1 MKLLVFY
8 VIRRRKVLVVSVI
21 WARKVSPS
29 LSVAVTWHKK
39 HWKQEVTIHQP
50 GTLFNFTNVTCYSM
64 FFHYSMLLNVIR
76 LAQKAVEA
84 RCDHPVS
91 TKLKSYSMQSYWS
104 FHLTNSKQHCCIT
117 LVLIILLVLKVLCEA
132 MRQYWSAKTLS
143 MKLIQDTKLAQQTN
157 KQTQSL
163 NATIIIWRNVPCPKR

>member
-1 MKLLVFY
+1 MLYGEERFWWSLLY
-8 VIRRRKVLVVSVI
+8 GQEKCRL
-21 WARKVSPS
+21 PS
-29 LSVAVTWHKK
+29 QLRSLGTRSIGSKRWPSTNLEYYLILLNVTW
-39 HWKQEVTIHQP
+39 
-50 GTLFNFTNVTCYSM
+50 YSI
-64 FFHYSMLLNVIR
+64 FFHYSMLLNVIH

-84 RCDHPVS
+84 RGDHPVS